1 MSFATRF
8 YETGAPEVMRWEE
21 VTVGHPGPNEVRIRH
36 VAVGLNYADTYFRTG
51 LYPVPLPNGMGVEA
65 SGVIEAVGEGVT
77 HVRIRILW
85 LELYEVIEVRLGREK
100 IL

>member
-1 MSFATRF
+1 
-8 YETGAPEVMRWEE
+8 MRWEE

-65 SGVIEAVGEGVT
+65 SGSSKRLVKALRMLRSVIESLTQAARL
-77 HVRIRILW
+77 VRT
-85 LELYEVIEVRLGREK
+85 VQSA
-100 IL
+100 